1 MHGYGV
7 PVSHT
12 TALQLFQKAAE
23 RGNAEAQVGEALVRR
38 RSVPKP
44 SLHPLASSL
53 MHLNGLGTTPSCDVA
68 VSFLKAV
75 AERGPWGTAFTDAFD
90 ALSAGKVEKALHLY
104 AALAVGG
111 YEVAQHNVAFL
122 LDEQY
127 LSAPQRSIAGISG
140 VALAERAF
148 AFYRLSA
155 GQGNVAAELRLGDC
169 YYYGQVRPESP
180 ISPFFASANDS
191 SIIPCHFLSGR
202 YTHGLGLASDLHLA
216 KRHYDAAIDA
226 SADAFLPVQLA
237 MLELRFV
244 QWWQAR
250 TGRTDSPTFILRR
263 ILAAAAVEIQ
273 TALFGSDESTGTS
286 VERLDSLWAEVAPQI
301 ENDTILIAI
310 LIFALCV
317 VLALRTGLQQD
328 EPAAAIRQ
336 HPLR

>member
-1 MHGYGV
+1 M
-7 PVSHT
+7 
-12 TALQLFQKAAE
+12 
-23 RGNAEAQVGEALVRR
+23 
-38 RSVPKP
+38 
-44 SLHPLASSL
+44 
-53 MHLNGLGTTPSCDVA
+53 
-68 VSFLKAV
+68 
-75 AERGPWGTAFTDAFD
+75 
-90 ALSAGKVEKALHLY
+90 
-104 AALAVGG
+104 
-111 YEVAQHNVAFL
+111 
-122 LDEQY
+122 
-127 LSAPQRSIAGISG
+127 
-140 VALAERAF
+140 
-148 AFYRLSA
+148 
-155 GQGNVAAELRLGDC
+155 
-169 YYYGQVRPESP
+169 
-180 ISPFFASANDS
+180 
-191 SIIPCHFLSGR
+191 
-202 YTHGLGLASDLHLA
+202 HLA